1 MSELPPNQCSIQS
14 ADADL
19 GRRQPAAHE
28 ASGAQTFGG
37 TSRRK
42 RNVARKIL
50 LKSQHRLLWL
60 WPQYFP
66 KHDVVTG
73 RLKTDLIDRIEGERE
88 LAEAELLEE
97 HKIQPGDYW
106 SDPGWRK
113 AGGSWR
119 RSSFRWSRLGDQETR
134 RALERSAGSSFVA

>member
-1 MSELPPNQCSIQS
+1 MSELPPNQCSIPS
-14 ADADL
+14 ADGDL

-42 RNVARKIL
+42 RNVACKIL

-73 RLKTDLIDRIEGERE
+73 RLKTVSRFVFVALCVFR
-88 LAEAELLEE
+88 
-97 HKIQPGDYW
+97 QPGGTLW
-106 SDPGWRK
+106 QQRRPSHPRSTRRSGWR
-113 AGGSWR
+113 
-119 RSSFRWSRLGDQETR
+119 
-134 RALERSAGSSFVA
+134 